1 MTPIR
6 HLVWDWNGTLLDD
19 IEASVY
25 ALNRMCRDRS
35 LPPIPDIETY
45 RSHFGFPVRDYYRSL
60 GFRFDDAQYD
70 RMSEEFHRHFFASGL
85 IRLRPQAKE
94 ILDTLATR
102 LQSQSI
108 LSAAEHTM
116 LHQMTLKAGI
126 HPRLRHIIGAG
137 DLHGTSK
144 LQQAR
149 HLARL
154 LSAPPE
160 HILLVGDTLHDAEV
174 AQTCGWNCILLT
186 CGHQTAQRLQ
196 TAHCPLVDT
205 LHAIPEHPL
214 LAPTHA

>member
-1 MTPIR
+1 MNPIR

-45 RSHFGFPVRDYYRSL
+45 RSHFGFPVRDYYHSL
-60 GFRFDDAQYD
+60 GFQFDDAQYD
-70 RMSEEFHRHFFASGL
+70 IMSEEFHRHFFASGL
-85 IRLRPQAKE
+85 IHLRPQAKE
-94 ILDTLATR
+94 ILDALAPR

-116 LHQMTLKAGI
+116 LQQMTLKAGLTP
-126 HPRLRHIIGAG
+126 HLNHIIGAG
-137 DLHGTSK
+137 NLHGTSK

-149 HLARL
+149 HLAAL
-154 LSAPPE
+154 LKDPPE
-160 HILLVGDTLHDAEV
+160 TILLVGDTLHDAEV
-174 AQTCGWNCILLT
+174 AKACGWNCILLT
-186 CGHQTAQRLQ
+186 SGHQTAQRLQ
-196 TAHCPLVDT
+196 AAHCPLVDT
-205 LHAIPEHPL
+205 LQAIPGHPL